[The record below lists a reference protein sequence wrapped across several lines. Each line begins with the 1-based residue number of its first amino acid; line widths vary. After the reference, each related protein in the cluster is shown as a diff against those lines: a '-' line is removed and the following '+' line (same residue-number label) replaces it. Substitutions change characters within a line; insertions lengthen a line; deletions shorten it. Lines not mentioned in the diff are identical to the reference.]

1 MKNYRYGLIPT
12 LAAAALAFGACNES
26 IRTYDG
32 QTGIYFAMLQS
43 GSDEENPRYT
53 ADSSLPFALLPSGTD
68 EQTLQLRVKVIG
80 SVADYPRVFAYRTVA
95 DQTTAQEGHDFELPE
110 GDCTVGAGEVYGYIP
125 IRFFRQ
131 ASLDGKELTLT
142 LELLPNEHFDLPLS
156 EWLPVNGTETV
167 GTDVL
172 HHTVTVSDKYVRLEG
187 WSDQFYGTYSD
198 KKIKL
203 MCSVFDLTL
212 ADFLPDALSF
222 IERKVLG
229 QNFRRYL
236 DEEERAGRT
245 VYEDYLD
252 EEGNPVKMES
262 GPDSAE

>member
-1 MKNYRYGLIPT
+1 MKNYNRYGLIPA
-12 LAAAALAFGACNES
+12 LAAAALALGACNES

-80 SVADYPRVFAYRTVA
+80 SVADYPRAFAFRTVA
-95 DQTTAQEGHDFELPE
+95 DRTTAQEGHDYELPE
-110 GDCTVGAGEVYGYIP
+110 GDCVVAAGEVYGYIP
-125 IRFFRQ
+125 IRFFRR
-131 ASLDGKELTLT
+131 AS
-142 LELLPNEHFDLPLS
+142 
-156 EWLPVNGTETV
+156 
-167 GTDVL
+167 
-172 HHTVTVSDKYVRLEG
+172 
-187 WSDQFYGTYSD
+187 
-198 KKIKL
+198 
-203 MCSVFDLTL
+203 
-212 ADFLPDALSF
+212 
-222 IERKVLG
+222 
-229 QNFRRYL
+229 L

-252 EEGNPVKMES
+252 GEGNPVKMES